1 MRASSLSPQTAC
13 TSGASAQIEPLV
25 AALLGEGVGC
35 LRAAAQDMQDPAQ
48 RRDPE
53 IIHQA
58 RVAVRRMRAALH
70 VFERPLARRGTARPL
85 RRAER
90 ALGRI
95 GRALGEAR
103 DWDVIVLSLLP
114 AQAPALARLAG
125 EDAMRPVRRSAQLA
139 RMRANTAARRFVA
152 GVEFEALLGRVEAL
166 QRALEQS
173 NYAADLAVAQRALDR
188 QEAAVRRLGSR
199 LAQLGRRQR
208 HRLRIE
214 AKRLRYAAELCA
226 PHCAARGRKQWINAL
241 KGLQSVLGTITDA
254 RALADR
260 VGSLGA
266 DPAIARKLET
276 NARGA
281 VRRQLPQAAA
291 LFMVLRLARTPWKG

>member
-1 MRASSLSPQTAC
+1 MSPPTAC
-13 TSGASAQIEPLV
+13 TSGASTRIETLV
-25 AALLGEGVGC
+25 AALLGEGVGS
-35 LRAAAQDMQDPAQ
+35 LRAAARDMQDPAR

-70 VFERPLARRGTARPL
+70 VFEHPLARRGTAKPL
-85 RRAER
+85 RRAEK

-114 AQAPALARLAG
+114 AQASVLARLAG
-125 EDAMRPVRRSAQLA
+125 EKALRPVRRSAQLA
-139 RMRANTAARRFVA
+139 RARANTSARRFVV
-152 GVEFEALLGRVEAL
+152 GVEFEDLLGRVEAL
-166 QRALEQS
+166 QRTLAQS
-173 NYAADLAVAQRALDR
+173 NHASGPAVAQRSLNR
-188 QEAAVRRLGSR
+188 QSAEVRRLGSR
-199 LAQLGRRQR
+199 LAQLDRRQR

-226 PHCAARGRKQWINAL
+226 PLCTAHGRKQWINAL
-241 KGLQSVLGTITDA
+241 KGLQAVLGTITDA

-260 VGSLGA
+260 VGPLG
-266 DPAIARKLET
+266 DNPAIARRLEA
-276 NARGA
+276 NARNA
-281 VRRQLPQAAA
+281 VRGQLPQAAA
-291 LFMVLRLARTPWKG
+291 LFMVLRLARAPWKD